1 MKENGSLSIHSENIF
16 PIIKKWL
23 YSDQD
28 IFIRELVSNASDAIM
43 KLKKLNDMGE
53 IQLPDDPHFKI
64 QVLLDDKKKL
74 IQVTDNGIGMTTE
87 EVKQYINQIA
97 FSGAEDFLDKYK
109 DKTDQDQ
116 IIGHFGL
123 GFYSAFMV
131 ADQVQID
138 TLSYQENAEPVQ
150 WICDGGTE
158 YKIDSSNRTERGT
171 TITLYVGEEGEK
183 FLNEYTLKNALQKYC
198 SFMPVDIYFENVNAP
213 STEKSE
219 TDKATEEDIPKPI
232 NNPSPLY
239 LKHPNDCTDEEY
251 KAFYK
256 EVFFDFQDPLFW
268 IHLNMDYPFKMKGIL
283 YFPKLKN
290 EFETM
295 EGQIKLYCNQVFV
308 ADNIKEVIPEFL
320 LLLKGVM
327 DCPDFPLNVSRSFL
341 QNDGYVNKIS
351 NYISKKVADK
361 LKSLYRKEKE
371 NYEKYWEDIHP
382 FVKYGCLRD
391 DKFYDRMKPFVIYKT
406 TNGDYVTLEEYLE
419 RNKEKHEKTIFYVT
433 DEHQQAQYISFFK
446 ENDLE
451 AVILPSNIDQ
461 PFISH
466 LEMKENEITFKRVDS
481 DLSDVMK
488 VKDDT
493 TSDDEQKEVNEKIEK
508 MFHEALGKEDLKIQ
522 IENLKSENISAMI
535 LLEEQSR
542 RMQDMSY
549 MFGNLAPGMFKEE
562 QTLVVNK
569 RNYLVQKLLD
579 LQQKEDK
586 KEDVKLICE
595 HLYDL
600 ALLSHKPLDADS
612 MSRFIKRNQE
622 ILNRLVE

>member
-1 MKENGSLSIHSENIF
+1 MMHESGSLSIHSENIF

-43 KLKKLNDMGE
+43 KLKKLETMGE
-53 IQLPDDPHFKI
+53 AQIPQDTEFKI
-64 QVLLDDKKKL
+64 QVVVDDQKKI
-74 IQVTDNGIGMTTE
+74 IQVIDNGIGMTAE

-97 FSGAEDFLDKYK
+97 FSGAEDFLEKYK

-138 TLSYQENAEPVQ
+138 TLSYQEGAEPVK

-158 YKIDSSNRTERGT
+158 YKMEKSNRKERGT
-171 TITLYVGEEGEK
+171 TITLYISEEGQN
-183 FLNEYTLKNALQKYC
+183 FLNEYTLRSTLQKYC
-198 SFMPVDIYFENVNAP
+198 SFMPVEIYFENPNQP
-213 STEKSE
+213 PTTKEPNSDIEKDE
-219 TDKATEEDIPKPI
+219 KKPEPI

-251 KAFYK
+251 KAFYR

-351 NYISKKVADK
+351 NYITKKVADK
-361 LKSLYRKEKE
+361 LKSLYKKEKE
-371 NYEKYWEDIHP
+371 NYEKYWDDIHP
-382 FVKYGCLRD
+382 FIKYGCLRD
-391 DKFYDRMKPFVIYKT
+391 EKFYERMNPFVLYKT
-406 TNGDYVTLEEYLE
+406 TKGDYVTLDEYLE
-419 RNKEKHEKTIFYVT
+419 RNKEKHDKTVFYVT
-433 DEHQQAQYISFFK
+433 NEQQQAQYIHFFK

-451 AVILPSNIDQ
+451 AVILPSTIDQ

-466 LEMKENEITFKRVDS
+466 IEMKKSEVSFKRVDS

-488 VKDDT
+488 TEDDSKS
-493 TSDDEQKEVNEKIEK
+493 SDETKKSIEE
-508 MFHEALGKEDLKIQ
+508 MFRKALGKEDLKIQ

-535 LLEEQSR
+535 LLSEQSR

-549 MFGNLAPGMFKEE
+549 MFGNFSPGMFPEE
-562 QTLVVNK
+562 QTLVINQ
-569 RNYLVQKLLD
+569 RNPLVQRLFQ
-579 LQQKEDK
+579 LQKQATQE
-586 KEDVKLICE
+586 EDVKMICE

-600 ALLSHKPLDADS
+600 ALLSHKPLDAQS
-612 MSRFIKRNQE
+612 MNRFIQRNQT
-622 ILNRLVE
+622 ILARLLG